1 MAAALRYV
9 AEGAGVLFFSWI
21 PTGRVAPLLSEVKRR
36 VIKGDQGVRALIRLI
51 SLLQWN
57 DEIRL

>member
-36 VIKGDQGVRALIRLI
+36 VIKAIKGSEPLIRLI
-51 SLLQWN
+51 SLLQ
-57 DEIRL
+57 